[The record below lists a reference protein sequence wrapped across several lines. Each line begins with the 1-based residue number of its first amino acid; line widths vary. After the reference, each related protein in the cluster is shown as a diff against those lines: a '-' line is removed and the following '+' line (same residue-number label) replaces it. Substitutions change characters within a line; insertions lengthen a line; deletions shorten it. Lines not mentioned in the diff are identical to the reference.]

1 MPADG
6 ESERA
11 GLLLLFSFTVQFS
24 RTEGGEGEGYRRDFS
39 LSPFSSHGL
48 RGGRGRDTGV
58 TLLSVAARGAIFS
71 FSLAPINFH
80 KLGGRGRN
88 GGRRLL
94 LSEATV
100 LVCMPGSRE
109 RERVGRS
116 VSLLWP
122 FNCLLAGGGDKSSG
136 GYLLSEAALLA
147 HFCPGAFGSSIFQ
160 EWGGGGWGFWRLPT
174 LLGGASDDHISG
186 WGE

>member
-1 MPADG
+1 MG
-6 ESERA
+6 RA
-11 GLLLLFSFTVQFS
+11 SARGF
-24 RTEGGEGEGYRRDFS
+24 YYFS

-80 KLGGRGRN
+80 KLGRRGRN
-88 GGRRLL
+88 GGRWLL
-94 LSEATV
+94 LPAAAR

-147 HFCPGAFGSSIFQ
+147 CMLVGREVEPRALLFWRLRLFHFSGV
-160 EWGGGGWGFWRLPT
+160 GGGGWGFWRLPI
-174 LLGGASDDHISG
+174 LLSGASYVHISG